1 MNTAIMSARKNEK
14 GIALFMAIF
23 ALMLLSAIAAGF
35 MFLANTESAVNQNY
49 RDGQVAYFAA
59 RAGLQEGRSRIR
71 TPGGDLNAAAYA
83 LTMPSSA
90 TTTGGIYIVN
100 PNNTDPVIQP
110 WDPNNRYYDDTLCKS
125 HFQGLSLTYGTQ
137 NTHCTS

>member
-1 MNTAIMSARKNEK
+1 MKTVIMPSNKDKNEK

-59 RAGLQEGRSRIR
+59 RAGLQEARSRIM
-71 TPGGDLNAAAYA
+71 TPSGDLHNNAYL
-83 LTMPSSA
+83 LTMP
-90 TTTGGIYIVN
+90 TTGVTTGGIYILN
-100 PNNTDPVIQP
+100 PNDTDPAIVP
-110 WDPNNRYYDDTLCKS
+110 W
-125 HFQGLSLTYGTQ
+125 
-137 NTHCTS
+137 